1 MNAPIGG
8 YFGLELPLPA
18 QAGRHHGAAAYQS
31 ARAAL
36 CALFQAARSRP
47 VRLWL
52 PHYICDAMLQPALAA
67 GVQVR
72 HYAIDAHFNPLGDVD
87 LGDDDWLLYVN
98 YFGLCSEQARR
109 IVETFP
115 RDRVIV
121 DGSQAWFAEPL
132 DCLANIYSPRKFFG
146 VPDGGIL
153 HSDRIAG
160 PEFARDTASLARTS
174 HLLKRLADG
183 PEQGYAD
190 YQAAEASLADLQP
203 RRMSLLTERMLHSID
218 QERVR
223 EIRNRNFAQLHQ
235 ALHSRNRLRLPDRAD
250 GPLCYPLLSDDE
262 TLRARLLARR
272 VFTPSYWQDVLHR
285 VAPDALE
292 AEMVKKIIP
301 LPIDQRYGAE
311 DMAIILEIIHA

>member
-8 YFGLELPLPA
+8 YFELELPLPA
-18 QAGRHHGAAAYQS
+18 KPGRHHGAAAYPS
-31 ARAAL
+31 ARSAL
-36 CALFQAARSRP
+36 SALLRAARPRP
-47 VRLWL
+47 ARLWL

-67 GVQVR
+67 GVQAC
-72 HYAIDAHFNPLGDVD
+72 HYAIDAHFNLLGDMD
-87 LGDDDWLLYVN
+87 LGEDDWLLYVN

-109 IVETFP
+109 IVDAFP
-115 RDRVIV
+115 RDRVIL
-121 DGSQAWFAEPL
+121 DCSQAWFAEPL

-153 HSDRIAG
+153 HSEKITGEDG
-160 PEFARDTASLARTS
+160 PRDTASLTRTS

-183 PEQGYAD
+183 PERGYAD
-190 YQAAEASLADLQP
+190 YQAAEASLADLEP
-203 RRMSLLTERMLHSID
+203 RRMSLLTERILHSID

-223 EIRNRNFAQLHQ
+223 AIRNRNFAQLHQ
-235 ALHSRNRLRLPDRAD
+235 ALRSRNRLRLPEMVD
-250 GPLCYPLLSDDE
+250 GPLCYPFLSDDE

-272 VFTPSYWQDVLHR
+272 VFTPSYWQDVLQR

-292 AEMVKKIIP
+292 AEMANKIIP